1 MYVGETGST
10 WTVQRGRQTR
20 HGDVVPSHVDR
31 GGFYKESVA
40 QGGGAY
46 GAGGAQD
53 ETTASYERHNRKL
66 TLWRDVTI
74 RRHENTSRKTVL
86 ARRLSVTSF
95 RDCLS

>member
-1 MYVGETGST
+1 MYVGETGNAEAP
-10 WTVQRGRQTR
+10 QHGRQAG

-31 GGFYKESVA
+31 GGLYKEGVA

-53 ETTASYERHNRKL
+53 ETTAGYERHNRKL
-66 TLWRDVTI
+66 TSWRDVTI